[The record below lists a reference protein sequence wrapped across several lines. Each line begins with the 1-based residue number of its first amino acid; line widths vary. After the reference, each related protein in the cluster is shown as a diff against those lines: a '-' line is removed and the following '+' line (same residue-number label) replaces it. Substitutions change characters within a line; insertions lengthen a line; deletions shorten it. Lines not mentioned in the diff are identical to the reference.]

1 MGLIN
6 TRNAILTPD
15 CKSLLTCYICLCIP
29 TITGSC
35 QPKPFWVTLTLSPL
49 WPLSPRDRCVASG
62 DHLYSAQY
70 TQTRCGLTWASLL
83 SVSSPGQQMV
93 RTQSGAA
100 LAIIAGVISEVK
112 RGQNF
117 HHKKKR
123 HHCYENLRFNTRNV
137 ISRSPSQFF
146 YSCVVCCWFRGS
158 FMPFFTQKV
167 LVFSSPINMI
177 AIPSQLR
184 GEFNGTP
191 EIVSQKF
198 F

>member
-1 MGLIN
+1 MYPNNYGQLP
-6 TRNAILTPD
+6 AQALLGHTPPV
-15 CKSLLTCYICLCIP
+15 S
-29 TITGSC
+29 
-35 QPKPFWVTLTLSPL
+35 
-49 WPLSPRDRCVASG
+49 PLSPRDRCVASG

-70 TQTRCGLTWASLL
+70 TQTQCGLTWASLL
-83 SVSSPGQQMV
+83 TVSSPGQQMV

-100 LAIIAGVISEVK
+100 LAIIAGVRSEVK

-158 FMPFFTQKV
+158 FYAFFHTKSLGLFITNQYDRYPFT
-167 LVFSSPINMI
+167 I
-177 AIPSQLR
+177 ARWI
-184 GEFNGTP
+184 
-191 EIVSQKF
+191 
-198 F
+198 

>member
-15 CKSLLTCYICLCIP
+15 CKSLLTCYICLCVP

-35 QPKPFWVTLTLSPL
+35 QPKPSGSVSPMAPCPQRQMCPEW
-49 WPLSPRDRCVASG
+49 WPPVQCTIHTAEPASTTP
-62 DHLYSAQY
+62 D
-70 TQTRCGLTWASLL
+70 TWASLL
-83 SVSSPGQQMV
+83 PCLQPEPGNAEDTKQ
-93 RTQSGAA
+93 TTCN
-100 LAIIAGVISEVK
+100 IAGVRSEAK

-117 HHKKKR
+117 HHKKKLP
-123 HHCYENLRFNTRNV
+123 HCYENVRFITRNV
-137 ISRSPSQFF
+137 ISRSLSQFF
-146 YSCVVCCWFRGS
+146 CSCVVCCWFRGS

-177 AIPSQLR
+177 AIPSQLC
-184 GEFNGTP
+184 GEFNGTL
-191 EIVSQKF
+191 EIVSQEF

>member
-15 CKSLLTCYICLCIP
+15 CKSLLTCYICLCVP

-35 QPKPFWVTLTLSPL
+35 QPKPFWVTLSPMA
-49 WPLSPRDRCVASG
+49 PPAPETDVSRVVTTCT
-62 DHLYSAQY
+62 AQY
-70 TQTRCGLTWASLL
+70 TQTHELHCFPVSNPSLEM
-83 SVSSPGQQMV
+83 VSCEAA
-93 RTQSGAA
+93 TQSCAA
-100 LAIIAGVISEVK
+100 LAIIAGVTSGAK

-117 HHKKKR
+117 HHKKKQQ
-123 HHCYENLRFNTRNV
+123 HCYENVRFNTRNG

-158 FMPFFTQKV
+158 FLLFFTQKV

-184 GEFNGTP
+184 GEFNGTL

>member
-1 MGLIN
+1 MCPNNYGQLPAQALLGHTLPPCPPAPRRQMCREWWPPVQHN
-6 TRNAILTPD
+6 THKHMSFTA
-15 CKSLLTCYICLCIP
+15 S
-29 TITGSC
+29 
-35 QPKPFWVTLTLSPL
+35 LSP
-49 WPLSPRDRCVASG
+49 
-62 DHLYSAQY
+62 
-70 TQTRCGLTWASLL
+70 TRAWKWWAA
-83 SVSSPGQQMV
+83 
-93 RTQSGAA
+93 TQSSAA
-100 LAIIAGVISEVK
+100 LAIIAGVTSEAK

-117 HHKKKR
+117 HHKKKQQ
-123 HHCYENLRFNTRNV
+123 HCYENVRFNTRNG

-158 FMPFFTQKV
+158 FLLFFTQKV

-184 GEFNGTP
+184 GEFNGTL

>member
-15 CKSLLTCYICLCIP
+15 CKSLLTCYICLCVP

-35 QPKPFWVTLTLSPL
+35 QPKPFWVTLYPHGPPRPRRQMCREWWPPVQHNTHKHMSFTASLSP
-49 WPLSPRDRCVASG
+49 
-62 DHLYSAQY
+62 
-70 TQTRCGLTWASLL
+70 TRAWNWWAA
-83 SVSSPGQQMV
+83 
-93 RTQSGAA
+93 TQSHAA
-100 LAIIAGVISEVK
+100 LAIIAGVTSGAK

-117 HHKKKR
+117 HHKKKQQ
-123 HHCYENLRFNTRNV
+123 HCYENVRFNTRNG

-158 FMPFFTQKV
+158 FLLFFTQKV

-184 GEFNGTP
+184 GEFNGTL